1 MSEGVGVDGYVALVP
16 IDHGG
21 VRAYAPGDPV
31 PAANVEA
38 NGYEVG
44 TQVAEAGSDQAV
56 EALRQLGIL
65 PPEAEDATLPEG
77 ADGTAGA
84 EPDPA
89 RWTVDEVNAWLD
101 QHPDQAA
108 TVLAAERD
116 GKARA
121 GVLHGRHG
129 APPDVAE
136 A

>member
-1 MSEGVGVDGYVALVP
+1 VSYVALVP

-44 TQVAEAGSDQAV
+44 AQVAEAGSDQAV
-56 EALRQLGIL
+56 EALRALGIL
-65 PPEAEDATLPEG
+65 PPEAEEPTLPDG
-77 ADGTAGA
+77 ADETGGPEA
-84 EPDPA
+84 DLA

-101 QHPDQAA
+101 DHPDQAT

-116 GKARA
+116 GKSRA